1 MKPAKT
7 YALLVELAHKFSIE
21 VVEQNFKVTGLPVN
35 SGICKV
41 GQQIKIVL
49 DKHKTIE
56 EKIDIVVDCLRE
68 YDTES
73 VYIVPALRDL
83 FPAAGALDA

>member
-21 VVEQNFKVTGLPVN
+21 VVEQNFKATGLPVN
-35 SGICKV
+35 SGMCKV
-41 GQQIKIVL
+41 GQQTKIVI
-49 DKHKTIE
+49 DKHKTIA
-56 EKIDIVVDCLRE
+56 EKIDIIVDCLRE

-73 VYIVPALRDL
+73 VYIVPALRDI
-83 FPAAGALDA
+83 FSATDAPDA